1 MVYITCILFDFYDT
15 YMDPMSIDLR
25 DVAPRTIPDHSPSP
39 VPSHERHGGRNV
51 VAAPEVSTGRI
62 RPQKNTT

>member
-1 MVYITCILFDFYDT
+1 MP
-15 YMDPMSIDLR
+15 YMDPMSLDLR

>member
-1 MVYITCILFDFYDT
+1 MPYMV
-15 YMDPMSIDLR
+15 PMSIDLR

-39 VPSHERHGGRNV
+39 VPSHERHAED
-51 VAAPEVSTGRI
+51 AAPEVSTGRI